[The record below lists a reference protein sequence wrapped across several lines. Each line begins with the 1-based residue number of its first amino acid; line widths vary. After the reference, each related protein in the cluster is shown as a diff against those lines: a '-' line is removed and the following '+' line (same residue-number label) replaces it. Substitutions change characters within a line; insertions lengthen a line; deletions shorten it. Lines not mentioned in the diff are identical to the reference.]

1 MGCHTYIY
9 KKVKEIPTEEFKTD
23 VTNAIAQI
31 EASGK
36 YSDKE
41 REKWE
46 NIFEREAL
54 RFLDKFENLKSE
66 KRATQKSIDV
76 FAKEYGYIMAYA
88 DKFHRELKWNG
99 RVEQY
104 ENAKKIALKAIDTC
118 KFETDEFH
126 EACRTLFCSFNDF
139 KKVDD
144 EWYVCIKNDFPFR
157 VRRYIDKTFTD
168 CDELLKFLKNY
179 TETFGDDVVSVYEG
193 VDREIK
199 GYTEKLETTIR
210 EFWKEHN
217 NSLFVRFG

>member
-66 KRATQKSIDV
+66 KGVTQKSID
-76 FAKEYGYIMAYA
+76 
-88 DKFHRELKWNG
+88 
-99 RVEQY
+99 
-104 ENAKKIALKAIDTC
+104 
-118 KFETDEFH
+118 
-126 EACRTLFCSFNDF
+126 DF
-139 KKVDD
+139 VK
-144 EWYVCIKNDFPFR
+144 
-157 VRRYIDKTFTD
+157 
-168 CDELLKFLKNY
+168 KFL
-179 TETFGDDVVSVYEG
+179 TVE
-193 VDREIK
+193 
-199 GYTEKLETTIR
+199 
-210 EFWKEHN
+210 
-217 NSLFVRFG
+217 

>member
-1 MGCHTYIY
+1 MSWHTWIY
-9 KKVKEIPTEEFKTD
+9 KKVKEIPTEEFKKD

-66 KRATQKSIDV
+66 KRATQKSIDD
-76 FAKEYGYIMAYA
+76 FAKEYGYIIAYA
-88 DKFHRELKWNG
+88 DKFHREMKWNA

-104 ENAKKIALKAIDTC
+104 ENAKKIALKAIETC

-139 KKVDD
+139 EKIDD

-157 VRRYIDKTFTD
+157 VRRYIDQTFTD
-168 CDELLKFLKNY
+168 CDELLKILKNY
-179 TETFGDDVVSVYEG
+179 TEIFGEYVVSAYEADG
-193 VDREIK
+193 REVN

-217 NSLFVRFG
+217 NALFVRFG

>member
-1 MGCHTYIY
+1 MSCHTWIY
-9 KKVKEIPTEEFKTD
+9 KKVKEIPTEEFKKD
-23 VTNAIAQI
+23 VLNAIAQI

-66 KRATQKSIDV
+66 KRATQKSIDDFV
-76 FAKEYGYIMAYA
+76 NAYGCVMAYA
-88 DKFHRELKWNG
+88 DKFHREMKWKG

-104 ENAKKIALKAIDTC
+104 ENAKKNALKAIETC
-118 KFETDEFH
+118 KFESDEFRD
-126 EACRTLFCSFNDF
+126 ACRTLFCSFNDF
-139 KKVDD
+139 KKIGD
-144 EWYVCIKNDFPFR
+144 EWYVCIMNDFPFR
-157 VRRYIDKTFTD
+157 MWRHTDQSFTD

-179 TETFGDDVVSVYEG
+179 TETFGDVVVSAYEADG
-193 VDREIK
+193 REDK

-210 EFWKEHN
+210 EFWQKHN
-217 NSLFVRFG
+217 NSLFIRFG

>member
-1 MGCHTYIY
+1 MSCHTWIY
-9 KKVKEIPTEEFKTD
+9 KKVKEIPTEEFKKD
-23 VTNAIAQI
+23 VLNAIAQI

-66 KRATQKSIDV
+66 KRATQKSIDDFV
-76 FAKEYGYIMAYA
+76 NAYGCVMAYA
-88 DKFHRELKWNG
+88 DKFHREMKWKG

-104 ENAKKIALKAIDTC
+104 ENAKKNALKAIETC
-118 KFETDEFH
+118 KFESDEFRD
-126 EACRTLFCSFNDF
+126 ACRTLFCSFNDF
-139 KKVDD
+139 KKIGD
-144 EWYVCIKNDFPFR
+144 EWYVCIMNDFPFR
-157 VRRYIDKTFTD
+157 MWRHTDQSFTV

-179 TETFGDDVVSVYEG
+179 TETFGDVVVSAYEADG
-193 VDREIK
+193 REDK

-210 EFWKEHN
+210 EFWQKHN

>member
-1 MGCHTYIY
+1 MSCHTWIY
-9 KKVKEIPTEEFKTD
+9 KKVKEIPTEEFKKD

-36 YSDKE
+36 YSDE
-41 REKWE
+41 GREKWE
-46 NIFEREAL
+46 NILEREAL
-54 RFLDKFENLKSE
+54 RFLDKFEKLKSE
-66 KRATQKSIDV
+66 EGTQQKSIDD
-76 FAKEYGYIMAYA
+76 FAKKYGYIIAYA
-88 DKFHRELKWNG
+88 DKFHREMKWKG

-104 ENAKKIALKAIDTC
+104 EKAKKNALKAIETC
-118 KFETDEFH
+118 KFESDEFR

-144 EWYVCIKNDFPFR
+144 EWYVCVMNDFPFR
-157 VRRYIDKTFTD
+157 VWRYIDQTFTD

-179 TETFGDDVVSVYEG
+179 TETFGDVVVSAYDADGKEL
-193 VDREIK
+193 K

-217 NSLFVRFG
+217 NSLFVRFD

>member
-9 KKVKEIPTEEFKTD
+9 KKVNEIPTEEFKKD

-54 RFLDKFENLKSE
+54 RFLDKFEKLKSE
-66 KRATQKSIDV
+66 EGTTQKTIDDFV
-76 FAKEYGYIMAYA
+76 NAYGCVMAYA
-88 DKFHRELKWNG
+88 DKFHRQMKWNG

-104 ENAKKIALKAIDTC
+104 EKAKKSALKAIET
-118 KFETDEFH
+118 FEFDTDEFH
-126 EACRTLFCSFNDF
+126 EACRTLFCSFSVF
-139 KKVDD
+139 EKIDD

-168 CDELLKFLKNY
+168 CEELLKILKNY
-179 TETFGDDVVSVYEG
+179 TEIFGEYVVSAYEADG
-193 VDREIK
+193 REVK

-210 EFWKEHN
+210 EFWKENN

>member
-9 KKVKEIPTEEFKTD
+9 KKVNEIPTEEFKKD
-23 VTNAIAQI
+23 VMNAIAQI

-41 REKWE
+41 RKKWE
-46 NIFEREAL
+46 NVLERVAL
-54 RFLDKFENLKSE
+54 RYLDKFEKLKSE
-66 KRATQKSIDV
+66 EGATQKSIDDFV
-76 FAKEYGYIMAYA
+76 NAYGCVIAYA
-88 DKFHRELKWNG
+88 DKFHREMRWNG

-104 ENAKKIALKAIDTC
+104 ENAKKIALKAIETC

-144 EWYVCIKNDFPFR
+144 EWYVCISNDFPFR
-157 VRRYIDKTFTD
+157 VRRYIDQTFTD
-168 CDELLKFLKNY
+168 CDDFLKFLKNY
-179 TETFGDDVVSVYEG
+179 TETFDDYVVSAYETDG
-193 VDREIK
+193 REVN

>member
-1 MGCHTYIY
+1 MSCHTWIY
-9 KKVKEIPTEEFKTD
+9 KKVKEIPTKEIKTD
-23 VTNAIAQI
+23 VLNAIAQI

-36 YSDKE
+36 YSDE
-41 REKWE
+41 GREKWE
-46 NIFEREAL
+46 NILDREAHRL
-54 RFLDKFENLKSE
+54 LDKFEKLKSE
-66 KRATQKSIDV
+66 EGTTQKSIDDFV
-76 FAKEYGYIMAYA
+76 KEYGYIMAYA
-88 DKFHRELKWNG
+88 DKFHREMKWNG

-104 ENAKKIALKAIDTC
+104 ENAKKVALKAIETC

-144 EWYVCIKNDFPFR
+144 EWYVCIKIDFPFR
-157 VRRYIDKTFTD
+157 VRKYIDQTFTD
-168 CDELLKFLKNY
+168 CEELLKIVKNY
-179 TETFGDDVVSVYEG
+179 TEIFDDYVVSAYEADG
-193 VDREIK
+193 REVN